1 VIKRVYPSRLV
12 RTLVSAL
19 FLAVTGLS
27 QTGPVIGIID
37 FYGNRKVPASRLRT
51 ALAVK
56 EGDRLPRSK
65 GDVEERIESVSGVV
79 RARLEATCCD
89 QGKAILYVGIEE
101 RGAPTFP
108 FRNPPEGTVEFPAA
122 VHEAYAQFL
131 KAVEEAARAGQTGE
145 DLSLGH
151 SVMQFEPARKVQER
165 FVALAS
171 EHQAGLRQALRES
184 SDNEQR
190 AIAAYVLGYSPKKD
204 AVVNDLQYALQDSDD
219 TVRGNAIRALA
230 PIAVLSPTWFVEML
244 DSIIWTDRNNAA
256 VAMVDISEPRDARVL
271 AHLKERA
278 LPALA
283 EMARWKHLPHALPA
297 FILIGRVA
305 GLPEKEIQDAWSA
318 GEREKVIQRAMKSGP

>member
-1 VIKRVYPSRLV
+1 
-12 RTLVSAL
+12 
-19 FLAVTGLS
+19 
-27 QTGPVIGIID
+27 
-37 FYGNRKVPASRLRT
+37 
-51 ALAVK
+51 
-56 EGDRLPRSK
+56 
-65 GDVEERIESVSGVV
+65 
-79 RARLEATCCD
+79 
-89 QGKAILYVGIEE
+89 
-101 RGAPTFP
+101 
-108 FRNPPEGTVEFPAA
+108 VEFPAA

-230 PIAVLSPTWFVEML
+230 PIAVLGLKHPDLEIRVSPTWFVEML